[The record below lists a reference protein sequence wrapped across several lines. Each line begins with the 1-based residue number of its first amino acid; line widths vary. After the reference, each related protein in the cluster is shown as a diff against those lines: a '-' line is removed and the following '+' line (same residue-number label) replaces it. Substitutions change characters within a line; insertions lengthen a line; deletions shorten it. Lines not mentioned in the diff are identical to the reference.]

1 METKFNFNSQVCTS
15 RSQSERLLALG
26 LKEETADCNLSNYS
40 LKGKGYQDDW
50 QVGTTPYSDCLESWS
65 AFAKDSCWELIPAWS
80 LHRLIELCSQQICIG
95 KRKYFHTLHL
105 INNEYVAYIDD
116 IGDAYKY
123 HDERDLYNS
132 LISCIEWLIKEGYFN
147 KEYLNG
153 NG

>member
-1 METKFNFNSQVCTS
+1 MCITDNIECAFPCP
-15 RSQSERLLALG
+15 E
-26 LKEETADCNLSNYS
+26 
-40 LKGKGYQDDW
+40 DDR
-50 QVGTTPYSDCLESWS
+50 
-65 AFAKDSCWELIPAWS
+65 FIPAWS

-147 KEYLNG
+147 KEYLV
-153 NG
+153 